1 MCHRSVSLV
10 QNQVE
15 GAGVSTVSM
24 SVQPHITGSIGAP
37 RAVYIR
43 YPAGNQLGE
52 AGKPK
57 QQRAIITAVLEA
69 AGQIDTPGTV
79 LEAPYRWR
87 RFEIAEEAHF
97 PKKSSGPRHPPLDA
111 LAESLDEVVSR
122 AQAYKAYLE
131 GRIAADTRSP
141 DSPDSLAKI
150 FAVQLERIDS
160 FLEGL
165 DPAGFDRVRDM
176 RNSIATTELRVMGKF
191 V

>member
-1 MCHRSVSLV
+1 
-10 QNQVE
+10 
-15 GAGVSTVSM
+15 M

-87 RFEIAEEAHF
+87 RFEISEEAHF
-97 PKKSSGPRHPPLDA
+97 PKESSGPTHPPLDA

-122 AQAYKAYLE
+122 AQAYKTYLE
-131 GRIAADTRSP
+131 GRIAGDTRNA

>member
-1 MCHRSVSLV
+1 M
-10 QNQVE
+10 
-15 GAGVSTVSM
+15 
-24 SVQPHITGSIGAP
+24 
-37 RAVYIR
+37 YIR

-52 AGKPK
+52 AGKPE

-69 AGQIDTPGTV
+69 AAQIETPGTV

-97 PKKSSGPRHPPLDA
+97 PKESSGPRHPPLDA
-111 LAESLDEVVSR
+111 LAESLDEVVIR

-131 GRIAADTRSP
+131 GRITADTRTP

-150 FAVQLERIDS
+150 FAVQLERIDA